1 MFDEGFSAS
10 NAAFEVGYESV
21 SQFTREYG
29 RLFKTPPKRDVLRVR
44 DSSRKPNGAIHPLS
58 AAQLVAA

>member
-1 MFDEGFSAS
+1 MLDEGFSAS

-29 RLFKTPPKRDVLRVR
+29 RLFQTPPKRDALRLRSTPVTIEENAKAGINR
-44 DSSRKPNGAIHPLS
+44 RI
-58 AAQLVAA
+58 